1 MRGRGAV
8 GASPRGN
15 VQLCLGTVRSPL
27 WPSLQDWGQRWGEGS
42 RDHSIIHLKNYAHQ
56 HSPKRKSTPGV
67 PTLLVQQA
75 PFCLQNR
82 WPLFGGECCFRGSA
96 CSDSC
101 CPLLCAIRLW
111 GQVTALSPPATL
123 SVSHLSISVPGVVPL
138 FLHFINYL
146 IYTHF
151 FFFFWLKQQKF
162 ISHGSRLDQGAYER
176 CFPRSSLH
184 KERFDSE
191 ASSLAMQG
199 ATIYLAVCSMS
210 CAPLE
215 RDTVRGVQYWASLFM
230 NTLILP
236 Y

>member
-1 MRGRGAV
+1 MIRDEKEAREGALGRSWGDHERQRGSWCKSWWECAAV
-8 GASPRGN
+8 PGDSEEPIVAKSPGLRAEVG
-15 VQLCLGTVRSPL
+15 G
-27 WPSLQDWGQRWGEGS
+27 GS

-138 FLHFINYL
+138 VLHFIKYL
-146 IYTHF
+146 ISTHF
-151 FFFFWLKQQKF
+151 FFFF
-162 ISHGSRLDQGAYER
+162 
-176 CFPRSSLH
+176 
-184 KERFDSE
+184 
-191 ASSLAMQG
+191 LA
-199 ATIYLAVCSMS
+199 
-210 CAPLE
+210 
-215 RDTVRGVQYWASLFM
+215 
-230 NTLILP
+230 
-236 Y
+236 